1 MGFMLVNQKKKSVV
15 YRKKSRVD
23 FKCSAPNEQKEA
35 YEKFD
40 IRVQIDRVSVWSLI
54 LSNTV
59 RPRAFDIH
67 GFM

>member
-35 YEKFD
+35 YEKLD
-40 IRVQIDRVSVWSLI
+40 IRVQIDRVSV
-54 LSNTV
+54 
-59 RPRAFDIH
+59 
-67 GFM
+67 